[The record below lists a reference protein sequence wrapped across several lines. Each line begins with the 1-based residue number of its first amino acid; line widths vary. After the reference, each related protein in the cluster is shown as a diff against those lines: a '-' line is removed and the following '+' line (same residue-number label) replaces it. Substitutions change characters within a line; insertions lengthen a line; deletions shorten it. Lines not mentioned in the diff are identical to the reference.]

1 MQDQIPIDLQ
11 LIDFAREMMVTVLM
25 LAAPALLAGLC
36 VGLLVSLFQ
45 SLTSIQEQ
53 TLSLVPKM
61 VIVFVVALLLL
72 SPALAVLREYTFEL
86 FGRLRTFGLA

>member
-1 MQDQIPIDLQ
+1 MDHSIPIDLQ
-11 LIDFAREMMVTVLM
+11 LIDLARQMMVTVLL

-36 VGLLVSLFQ
+36 VGLAVSLFQ

-61 VIVFVVALLLL
+61 VIVFVVALVLL
-72 SPALAVLREYTFEL
+72 SPALAVLREYTADL
-86 FGRLRTFGLA
+86 LARLNSFGLS